1 MSSKNGS
8 SLLNG
13 TKMSVPFSDSV
24 PLSSLDKVIPLSV
37 VLGALFLVSLIGK
50 PFVQYLRPSKI
61 QLINKDT

>member
-13 TKMSVPFSDSV
+13 TKMSVPFSDNV
-24 PLSSLDKVIPLSV
+24 PLSSLDKVIPLFV
-37 VLGALFLVSLIGK
+37 VLGVLFLVFLIGK